1 MLLNDNEYS
10 IQTIREKTNITIEN
24 LEKLSKKDWS
34 HFKKPQV
41 NGLISIIEREFNV
54 DLSELKEE
62 AIAYYKEHLDKEPD
76 CPIDLVDAATVSGGG
91 SRVLSNLI
99 TIISLCAVGYAGW
112 YYFSNGQSQK
122 HTDENGTVLE
132 SGTGMFADTIN
143 SAKKLLGSDKKDAN
157 TSKKATEETITK
169 KVEEVKSEDKPQ
181 VVVQNASS
189 SPINVQEQAKSE
201 EANSTEVKT
210 EAKKF
215 DITTVSQ
222 ASKQELSSQEENK
235 SEVAESGTE
244 VDNVNTN
251 STTQENNSSIK
262 GEVDTLLKE
271 LDVNNSKKEEKSDKD
286 ISRESN
292 TTAANNEVNTADTVD
307 TANSTSATTQ
317 VTFNLKAKRLWLG
330 IYNLTTHKKINKFIK
345 KPFNL
350 NVGEDKLAIVTGH
363 SAFEIATDGGTKR
376 FTKKGKV
383 YFTIDKD
390 GITQLNRKEYRKLT
404 KRRAW

>member
-24 LEKLSKKDWS
+24 LEKISKKDWS

-189 SPINVQEQAKSE
+189 SPINVQEQAKRE
-201 EANSTEVKT
+201 EANSVEVKT

-271 LDVNNSKKEEKSDKD
+271 LDVNNSKKEEKSDED